1 MILRPGD
8 IAMTSPSAGAVLG
21 AFVLALAALAAATE
35 PAAAADW
42 MFCVVSTP
50 DLATVW
56 VSPPFAARR
65 SREATE
71 EAIAA
76 NALGRR
82 GKRMVVQCPLP
93 AADRRRIEAD
103 VETAIRFNRGRNAAF
118 ADFSDLMPTD

>member
-1 MILRPGD
+1 M
-8 IAMTSPSAGAVLG
+8 ASPTAGAVL
-21 AFVLALAALAAATE
+21 AALVLALAASACVTE
-35 PAAAADW
+35 SAAAADW

-50 DLATVW
+50 DLARVW

-65 SREATE
+65 SREAVE

-76 NALGRR
+76 NALWRR
-82 GKRMVVQCPLP
+82 GGRMVVQCPLP